1 MVGKPGRYHPRM
13 VLFHSLLILLVCA
26 VLLESLARHLKLP
39 YPSLLALGGTA
50 LAFFPHAP
58 AFALDP
64 SLTLALFVAP
74 ALLDAAFDTSLR
86 DLKRYWVPV
95 LTLVFVAVGLT
106 IGAVAWVLHH
116 FMPDMPWAAAIAV
129 GAIVA
134 PPDAVAASAVM
145 RRLNIPHR
153 IVVILEGESLLN
165 DATALLVYRLA
176 VSVTMGATFSGSG
189 AAWLSVAMIAGG
201 FLGFGLAHLLIRAIQ
216 HITDVPSAIV
226 LQFVSTFGI
235 WILAEELGLSPIVT
249 IVVYA
254 ITAARLAPQ
263 RTPAAMRLPSYA
275 VWETV
280 VFVLNVLAFVLI
292 GLQIRPIYEA
302 LAPAERMHY
311 LNIALSVLGTVIAV
325 RVVWVMIYNRLA
337 TWFSSLKPSVPGS
350 LVVSWSGMRGIV
362 TLATAYALPAAFPH
376 RDLALVCAFAV
387 VVGTLVVQ
395 GMTLRPLIL
404 ALNLTDDGVVER
416 EVRRAQDVLAL
427 VALEILEADGSETAR
442 MLRDEFMITE
452 VAEPDAP
459 HATSREARNRLR
471 ERIIT
476 SQRATLV
483 SLRNTAEIGDDAFHR
498 IEEHLDRLEVVV
510 R

>member
-1 MVGKPGRYHPRM
+1 MA
-13 VLFHSLLILLVCA
+13 LFHSLLILLVCA
-26 VLLESLARHLKLP
+26 VLLTSLARYLKLP
-39 YPSLLALGGTA
+39 YPSLLALGGGA

-58 AFALDP
+58 EFALDP

-74 ALLDAAFDTSLR
+74 ALLDAAFDTSLS

-95 LTLVFVAVGLT
+95 LTLVFVAVGVT
-106 IGAVAWVLHH
+106 IVAVAWLLHQM
-116 FMPDMPWAAAIAV
+116 MPDMPWAAAIAI

-145 RRLNIPHR
+145 RRLNSPHR

-189 AAWLSVAMIAGG
+189 AALLSVAMIAGG
-201 FLGFGLAHLLIRAIQ
+201 FLGFALAHLVIRAIER
-216 HITDVPSAIV
+216 ITDAPSAIV
-226 LQFVSTFGI
+226 LQFVSTFGL

-249 IVVYA
+249 IVAYA

-292 GLQIRPIYEA
+292 GLQIRPIYEG

-311 LNIALSVLGTVIAV
+311 LNIALSVLGMVIAI
-325 RVVWVMIYNRLA
+325 RIAWVMIYNRIA
-337 TWFSSLKPSVPGS
+337 TWWGTYKPTVAGS

-362 TLATAYALPAAFPH
+362 TLATAYALPAGFPH
-376 RDLALVCAFAV
+376 RDLALVCAFVV

-404 ALNLTDDGVVER
+404 ALKLTDDGLVER

-442 MLRDEFMITE
+442 MLRDEFMVIE
-452 VAEPDAP
+452 VSEPEAP
-459 HATSREARNRLR
+459 HATGREARNRLR

-483 SLRNTAEIGDDAFHR
+483 SLRDSSEIGDDAFHR
-498 IEEHLDRLEVVV
+498 VEEHLDRLEVVV